1 VADGITVTCNAT
13 ELREKLDGLTL
24 GKALAPFI
32 KGAARVSADHIA
44 AEAAARLARQ
54 LSGKSSGATV
64 AGIKVKSSGAFG
76 WAVVSGNAKVP
87 MLPRWLEGA
96 FKAQGRR
103 KPFLMASATLE
114 QTAHT
119 NRIDAAI
126 QAGLSEYG
134 LGDQG

>member
-1 VADGITVTCNAT
+1 VADTITITCDAT
-13 ELREKLDGLTL
+13 DLRAKLDGLTL

-32 KGAARVSADHIA
+32 KVAARVSADHIA
-44 AEAAARLARQ
+44 VEAAARLSRQ
-54 LSGKSSGATV
+54 LSGTSSGTTA
-64 AGIKVKSSGAFG
+64 AGIKVKSSGAYG
-76 WAVVSGNAKVP
+76 WVVVSGNAKVP

-119 NRIDAAI
+119 DRVDAAI
-126 QAGLSEYG
+126 QAGLSQYG

>member
-1 VADGITVTCNAT
+1 MANTITVFCDPT
-13 ELREKLDGLTL
+13 ELLERLDGQTL

-32 KGAARVSADHIA
+32 KGASRVSADHIA
-44 AEAAARLARQ
+44 VDAAARLSRQ
-54 LSGKSSGATV
+54 LSGTSTGATV

-76 WAVVSGNAKVP
+76 WVVVSGNAKVP
-87 MLPRWLEGA
+87 MLPRWLEHA
-96 FKAQGRR
+96 FKNVARR

-114 QTAHT
+114 QASHT
-119 NRIDAAI
+119 KRIDAAI